1 MPDSISGVV
10 AHCRPLLSRGVENL
24 LMREGSRYDVVFANI
39 LAKPLRLLAPSLAAV
54 TARDGD
60 AIVSG
65 LLYADVPGVLAAWR
79 AQGFFLRERIDLEGW
94 ASLRLSR

>member
-1 MPDSISGVV
+1 
-10 AHCRPLLSRGVENL
+10 LRG
-24 LMREGSRYDVVFANI
+24 GAPYDLVFANI

-54 TARDGD
+54 MSADGE
-60 AIVSG
+60 AILSG
-65 LLYADVPGVLAAWR
+65 LLIADVAGALAAWR